1 MNAFTIAFAY
11 MRLRPLHMTL
21 NIILLSLGIAAISL
35 LMLFAHQLE
44 NRMMRNAAGIDMVV
58 GAKGSPIQL
67 ILSSLYHLDVPTGNI
82 PLAEAESLAA
92 DPRVKS
98 VMPLALG
105 DSFRGFRIVGT
116 SHSYV
121 AHYGGDILAGTL
133 WDVTMEVTLGAVA
146 ARDLGL
152 VVGDQF
158 IPNHGLAN
166 AASNHSDHRYR
177 IVGVLKPTGTV
188 VDRLILT
195 SVESVW
201 VVHGYNPINA
211 MQIENRADEH
221 NTVEDHEGSEEKETT
236 YEITALLVKFRSPI
250 ALVSLPRFINARTSM
265 QAALPGYEISRLMKL
280 VGFGV
285 DGFRA
290 FAGVLVVSAGLGIFT
305 TLYNALSERRYDIA
319 VFRALGASQGR
330 VLWQFLLEGALL
342 SLVGAVLGLVIGHSI
357 AELTGIWLWRE
368 HQLNFSGMIW
378 LAGEFWLLGLAFTIG
393 LVAGLL
399 PAIQAYRLDVSGVL
413 AKG

>member
-1 MNAFTIAFAY
+1 
-11 MRLRPLHMTL
+11 MTL
-21 NIILLSLGIAAISL
+21 NVILLALGIAAISL

-121 AHYGGDILAGTL
+121 DHYGGDILAGTL

-201 VVHGYNPINA
+201 VVHGYNPMNE
-211 MQIENRADEH
+211 MQIENHADEH

-290 FAGVLVVSAGLGIFT
+290 FAGVLVVSAALGIFT

-330 VLWQFLLEGALL
+330 
-342 SLVGAVLGLVIGHSI
+342 
-357 AELTGIWLWRE
+357 
-368 HQLNFSGMIW
+368 
-378 LAGEFWLLGLAFTIG
+378 
-393 LVAGLL
+393 
-399 PAIQAYRLDVSGVL
+399 
-413 AKG
+413 

>member
-1 MNAFTIAFAY
+1 
-11 MRLRPLHMTL
+11 
-21 NIILLSLGIAAISL
+21 
-35 LMLFAHQLE
+35 
-44 NRMMRNAAGIDMVV
+44 
-58 GAKGSPIQL
+58 
-67 ILSSLYHLDVPTGNI
+67 
-82 PLAEAESLAA
+82 
-92 DPRVKS
+92 
-98 VMPLALG
+98 
-105 DSFRGFRIVGT
+105 
-116 SHSYV
+116 
-121 AHYGGDILAGTL
+121 
-133 WDVTMEVTLGAVA
+133 
-146 ARDLGL
+146 
-152 VVGDQF
+152 
-158 IPNHGLAN
+158 
-166 AASNHSDHRYR
+166 
-177 IVGVLKPTGTV
+177 
-188 VDRLILT
+188 
-195 SVESVW
+195 
-201 VVHGYNPINA
+201 
-211 MQIENRADEH
+211 MQIENHADEH
-221 NTVEDHEGSEEKETT
+221 DAAEDREGSEEKENT